1 MWEECGAWRRWRRLS
16 IRYIALWHSLAL
28 AIYKS
33 KAHKEFTSDAVMVRA
48 HSTRT
53 IRLPIHRNYF
63 YFANHLQSRRLSVV
77 LFSSFQWKSLTT
89 RQCSGND
96 EQRDRNI
103 RVSLIF
109 LSPTRSLVGSPHTN
123 NYTIQMIS
131 ARKCYRI
138 RCVLAYGLVTSA
150 NPVRHEIMPWGVDS
164 VAFIFIHLHKHK
176 CTHALRTYR
185 YA

>member
-1 MWEECGAWRRWRRLS
+1 MWDDCGAWRRWRRLS

-33 KAHKEFTSDAVMVRA
+33 KAHKEFTSDAVMVKA
-48 HSTRT
+48 QSTRT
-53 IRLPIHRNYF
+53 IRCQFAEIISILPITS
-63 YFANHLQSRRLSVV
+63 SRDGCR
-77 LFSSFQWKSLTT
+77 SFF
-89 RQCSGND
+89 
-96 EQRDRNI
+96 
-103 RVSLIF
+103 F
-109 LSPTRSLVGSPHTN
+109 LHFNESRWLRGSAVEMTSKETATFGFLWFFWSPTRSLAGSPHTN
-123 NYTIQMIS
+123 NYSIQMIS
-131 ARKCYRI
+131 ARKCCRI

-176 CTHALRTYR
+176 CTHALRTCR